1 MLYTTLKD
9 IKAQHP
15 CASGWSKLLKSL
27 NKTKEDNELL
37 SFLSILKSN
46 GLSDALWCL
55 RALKDNDRAVRLY
68 AIWCARQVEHLDL
81 TGVSRNINNISE
93 QYENGNATFQE
104 LEAAREAAL
113 EASWGVAWDA
123 AWGAAK
129 EASWEAALEA
139 ARGAAKEAMGAAK
152 EAQKQEFIKRFC
164 TNEEIK

>member
-1 MLYTTLKD
+1 MMLYTTLKD

-15 CASGWSKLLKSL
+15 CAVGWSKLLKSL

-46 GLSDALWCL
+46 GLNDALWCL
-55 RALKDNDRAVRLY
+55 RALKDNDRAARLY

-93 QYENGNATFQE
+93 QYANGNATFQE
-104 LEAAREAAL
+104 LEEP
-113 EASWGVAWDA
+113 W
-123 AWGAAK
+123 
-129 EASWEAALEA
+129 EA
-139 ARGAAKEAMGAAK
+139 ARGAAWEAREAAEEAVWEATRGEAREAREAAWEAAR

>member
-15 CASGWSKLLKSL
+15 CAMGWSKLLKSL

-46 GLSDALWCL
+46 GLNDALWCL
-55 RALKDNDRAVRLY
+55 RALKDNDRAARLY

-93 QYENGNATFQE
+93 QYANGNATFQE
-104 LEAAREAAL
+104 LEAA
-113 EASWGVAWDA
+113 
-123 AWGAAK
+123 
-129 EASWEAALEA
+129 WEAAGEA
-139 ARGAAKEAMGAAK
+139 AGAAARAAVAAAWEAAGAAAW

>member
-1 MLYTTLKD
+1 MMLYTTLKD

-15 CASGWSKLLKSL
+15 CAVGWSKLLKSL

-46 GLSDALWCL
+46 GLNDALWCL
-55 RALKDNDRAVRLY
+55 RALKDNDRAARLY

-93 QYENGNATFQE
+93 QYANGNATFQE
-104 LEAAREAAL
+104 LEAA
-113 EASWGVAWDA
+113 
-123 AWGAAK
+123 
-129 EASWEAALEA
+129 WEAAGAAARAAVAAAWEA
-139 ARGAAKEAMGAAK
+139 AGAAAR

>member
-1 MLYTTLKD
+1 MMLYTTLKD

-15 CASGWSKLLKSL
+15 CAVGWSKLLKSL

-46 GLSDALWCL
+46 GLNDALWCL
-55 RALKDNDRAVRLY
+55 RALKDNDRAARLY

-93 QYENGNATFQE
+93 QYANGNATFQE
-104 LEAAREAAL
+104 LEAAR
-113 EASWGVAWDA
+113 
-123 AWGAAK
+123 GAAR
-129 EASWEAALEA
+129 AAAWEAARA
-139 ARGAAKEAMGAAK
+139 AG

>member
-1 MLYTTLKD
+1 MMLYTTLKD

-15 CASGWSKLLKSL
+15 CAVGWSKLLKSL

-46 GLSDALWCL
+46 GLNDALWCL
-55 RALKDNDRAVRLY
+55 RALKDNDRAARLY

-93 QYENGNATFQE
+93 QYANGNATFQE
-104 LEAAREAAL
+104 LEAAWEAAGAAREAA
-113 EASWGVAWDA
+113 EEA
-123 AWGAAK
+123 AWEATRGEAREAREAAGAA
-129 EASWEAALEA
+129 AW
-139 ARGAAKEAMGAAK
+139 